1 MNLIRL
7 LNTESRQG
15 PPTHFHP
22 WHLIIA
28 FHTFCQSTSPIG
40 RYQLGTN
47 LGIGDGSIRSLIR
60 FLRNQE
66 LIEPVSRQGH
76 QLSLRGK
83 LYCKDLTQRLVK
95 TEELPPSSYTI
106 DSHNFGCHL
115 RRLAHLVTDGVEQR
129 DAAMKAGAS
138 GATTFIQDSDQD
150 TIIMAKNHRIQK
162 KYLTIVLAPF
172 EIGIND
178 VLIVGSSSNN
188 LTAQLGAFA
197 ATLTLLNK
205 I

>member
-1 MNLIRL
+1 MKLIQL
-7 LNTESRQG
+7 LNTETRQG
-15 PPTHFHP
+15 PPTQFHP
-22 WHLIIA
+22 WHLLIA

-47 LGIGDGSIRSLIR
+47 LGIGNGSIRSLIR

-66 LIEPVSRQGH
+66 LIAPVSRQGH
-76 QLSLRGK
+76 QLSSRGK
-83 LYCKDLTQRLVK
+83 QYCRDLTQTLVK
-95 TEELPPSSYTI
+95 TEELSPSSYTI
-106 DSHNFGCHL
+106 DNHNFGCHL

-138 GATTFIQDSDQD
+138 GATTFIQDSDPD
-150 TIIMAKNHRIQK
+150 TIIMAKDHRIQK
-162 KYLTIVLAPF
+162 NDLTIVLTPF
-172 EIGIND
+172 EIGIDD
-178 VLIVGSSSNN
+178 VLIVGSSSNS